1 MNKELFTFEQLSCT
15 VSLPWS
21 STHYHIILLIQDP
34 CWYTTQMI
42 ETTHNPCE
50 PDVTSRRAGAGQSCT
65 LHTPCPG
72 QCPARQRY
80 VVQQGPIRKRSA
92 ELYQLWD
99 IIIHVLGSWSWCVAS
114 RAEFHLHFTNI
125 YYLLV
130 SRDMWGGLGI
140 PDVCCV
146 INT

>member
-65 LHTPCPG
+65 LHTPCRALASARPDNAMLYNRDQFENVLLSCTNSETLLYMCWGHGHGVYLPG
-72 QCPARQRY
+72 LNFTFISPISIIYWCQGTCGVGWESQMS
-80 VVQQGPIRKRSA
+80 VV
-92 ELYQLWD
+92 
-99 IIIHVLGSWSWCVAS
+99 
-114 RAEFHLHFTNI
+114 
-125 YYLLV
+125 
-130 SRDMWGGLGI
+130 
-140 PDVCCV
+140 
-146 INT
+146 